1 MRELE
6 SLPPLLLEWYG
17 RCARILPWRSEP
29 TPYRVWV
36 SEVMLQQTRVM
47 GVALEVW
54 PPVLE

>member
-36 SEVMLQQTRVM
+36 SEVMLQQTRA
-47 GVALEVW
+47 GISGRASINRRK
-54 PPVLE
+54 

>member
-29 TPYRVWV
+29 TPYL
-36 SEVMLQQTRVM
+36 SLIHI
-47 GVALEVW
+47 
-54 PPVLE
+54 